1 MRLSELRAAS
11 SFRLALFFV
20 AVFGSASLVFAA
32 TVYTMTSRFLSGNPD
47 ERMRAQAASYDS
59 QSRAQAE
66 KELDQHSE
74 ADLSGRRPF
83 GLFDARGNWLAGN
96 LRILPQP
103 LPPLEQFFETR
114 VDNEQEHTIYR
125 SILHRLPNGNLIV
138 VSRNIEELQRFRNEF
153 LEATL
158 MGLVLMLLLGV
169 SGGVAIG
176 VGSIRR
182 LDRVILA
189 IEKITR
195 GDLSGRLPSRGTND
209 DIDRLVRVVNS
220 MLDQIERLM
229 GEVKGVCDSIAHD
242 LRTPLTRLLGALERA
257 NRRNLPASERSA
269 EITAAIGEV
278 QMMLRTFAALLR
290 ISEVEDGARRASFA
304 EVDLADIAADA
315 VEYYEPAA
323 EARDIAL
330 TFEGRPGDHSRN
342 SVIQGDADL
351 LFEALGNLI
360 DNAIKFTPDGGRIA
374 VELLDGPALSV
385 RDTGCGISPT
395 ERESVMLRF
404 QRGKRV
410 QDTAGSGLGLPLVA
424 AVARLHGM
432 AVTIPPTRTG
442 CRIIMAPAFETS
454 APARLN
460 EGNFDDSKVLEEPLK
475 IKGLSAVRST

>member
-1 MRLSELRAAS
+1 MRLNELRAAT

-66 KELDQHSE
+66 KQLDQHSE
-74 ADLSGRRPF
+74 ADLAGRRPF
-83 GLFDARGNWLAGN
+83 GLFDAQGHWLAGN
-96 LRILPQP
+96 LKALPHP
-103 LPPLEQFFETR
+103 LPPLEQFFETQ
-114 VDNEQEHTIYR
+114 VEQQRTVYR

-153 LEATL
+153 LEATML
-158 MGLVLMLLLGV
+158 GLGLMLLLGIG
-169 SGGVAIG
+169 GGVAIG

-182 LDRVILA
+182 LDRVIRA
-189 IEKITR
+189 IEGITR

-257 NRRNLPASERSA
+257 NRRNLPAAERSA
-269 EITAAIGEV
+269 GITTAISEV

-290 ISEVEDGARRASFA
+290 ISEIEDGARRASFRA
-304 EVDLADIAADA
+304 VDLADVANDA

-330 TFEGRPGDHSRN
+330 TFESKLLEADETA
-342 SVIQGDADL
+342 VIQGDADL

-360 DNAIKFTPDGGRIA
+360 DNAIKFTPYGGRIA
-374 VELLDGPALSV
+374 VELIPGPALSV
-385 RDTGCGISPT
+385 RDTGCGISAAD
-395 ERESVMLRF
+395 RESVMLRF
-404 QRGKRV
+404 HRGNRA

-424 AVARLHGM
+424 AIARLHGM
-432 AVTIPPTRTG
+432 AVSIPATRSG
-442 CRIIMAPAFETS
+442 CRIVMAPAFVQPRS
-454 APARLN
+454 RRLN
-460 EGNFDDSKVLEEPLK
+460 RDNVEVPEALSNENK
-475 IKGLSAVRST
+475 IKELS

>member
-32 TVYTMTSRFLSGNPD
+32 TVFTMTSRFLSGNPD

-66 KELDQHSE
+66 KQLDQHSE

-83 GLFDARGNWLAGN
+83 GLFDEKGHWLAGN
-96 LRILPQP
+96 LKSLPHP

-158 MGLVLMLLLGV
+158 MGLVLMLILGV
-169 SGGVAIG
+169 TGGVAIG

-182 LDRVILA
+182 LDRVIVA
-189 IEKITR
+189 IERITR

-257 NRRNLPASERSA
+257 NRRNLPAAERSA
-269 EITAAIGEV
+269 EIAAAIGEV
-278 QMMLRTFAALLR
+278 HMMLRTFAALLR

-330 TFEGRPGDHSRN
+330 TFERKPGDQASG
-342 SVIQGDADL
+342 SAIQGDADL

-385 RDTGCGISPT
+385 RDTGCGISAT

-410 QDTAGSGLGLPLVA
+410 QHTAGSGLGLPLVA

-432 AVTIPPTRTG
+432 AVNIPPTRTG
-442 CRIIMAPAFETS
+442 CRIDMSPAFETTAS
-454 APARLN
+454 ARLN
-460 EGNFDDSKVLEEPLK
+460 EGNSGDAKVAADGLK
-475 IKGLSAVRST
+475 IKGLSAVQSA

>member
-32 TVYTMTSRFLSGNPD
+32 TVFTMTSRFLSGNPD

-66 KELDQHSE
+66 KQLDQHSE

-83 GLFDARGNWLAGN
+83 GLFDERGHWLAGN
-96 LRILPQP
+96 LKSLPHP

-158 MGLVLMLLLGV
+158 MGLVLMLILGV
-169 SGGVAIG
+169 TGGVAIG

-182 LDRVILA
+182 LDRVIVA
-189 IEKITR
+189 IERITR

-257 NRRNLPASERSA
+257 NRRNLPAAERSA
-269 EITAAIGEV
+269 EIAAAIGEV
-278 QMMLRTFAALLR
+278 HMMLRTFAALLR

-330 TFEGRPGDHSRN
+330 TFERKPGDQASG
-342 SVIQGDADL
+342 SAIQGDADL

-385 RDTGCGISPT
+385 RDTGCGISAA

-410 QDTAGSGLGLPLVA
+410 QHTAGSGLGLPLVA

-432 AVTIPPTRTG
+432 AVNIPPTRTG
-442 CRIIMAPAFETS
+442 CRIDMTPAFETTAS
-454 APARLN
+454 TRLN
-460 EGNFDDSKVLEEPLK
+460 QGNSGEGKVAADRLE
-475 IKGLSAVRST
+475 IKGLSAVQSA